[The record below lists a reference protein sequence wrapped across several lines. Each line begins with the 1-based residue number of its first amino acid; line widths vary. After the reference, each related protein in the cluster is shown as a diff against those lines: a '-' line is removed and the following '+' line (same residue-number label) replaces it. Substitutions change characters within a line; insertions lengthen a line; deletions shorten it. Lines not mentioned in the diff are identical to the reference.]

1 MALARVT
8 FTIGAVEYSLGYH
21 EWLTFDYDGNT
32 MTKIIPRAT
41 GVKILSTEEVGGG
54 ILVINVSVIKKAD
67 SRLELEQDVNT
78 LISNIK
84 GQSGTLSVESTL
96 NLTNCYM
103 DSLSMSGE
111 DQKVCTL
118 ELKFIKSV

>member
-1 MALARVT
+1 MALARIT
-8 FTIGAVEYSLGYH
+8 FTIGAVEYDLGYH
-21 EWLTFDYDGNT
+21 EWLTFDYNGNT
-32 MTKIIPRAT
+32 IIKVIPRAT

-54 ILVINVSVIKKAD
+54 TLIINVAVIKEAAT
-67 SRLELEQDVNT
+67 RLALEQDVNT

-84 GQSGTLSVESTL
+84 GKSGTLSVEGTL

-111 DQKVCTL
+111 NQKICTL
-118 ELKFIKSV
+118 TIKFIKSV